1 MATLDEKIEKA
12 ELNYPRQWG
21 FKLIGKDKEKLL
33 AVIREVM
40 GEKEHL
46 CSPGNASRTGKYHS
60 YNASCHVESKE
71 ERDRLFKAF
80 QDHDDVE
87 IVI

>member
-60 YNASCHVESKE
+60 YNASCHVESKK

-87 IVI
+87 MVI

>member
-87 IVI
+87 MVI

>member
-1 MATLDEKIEKA
+1 MANFNEKIEKA
-12 ELNYPRQWG
+12 ELSYPRQWG
-21 FKLIGKDKEKLL
+21 FKLIGKDKEKLHA
-33 AVIREVM
+33 AVKEVM

-60 YNASCHVESKE
+60 YNASCHVKSKE